1 MIPSTTASED
11 SKSSGAVVPS
21 VSPPAVGAA
30 PRGGAALLVLGG
42 RILLLAAAGLALVAA
57 FRLAGARDRERAAAE
72 EAGADRYVCPMHPEV
87 VSRVPGECPICR
99 MALERAGADK
109 GPALDRSGTIDVVA
123 RRVVTQLVRV
133 PAWAAA
139 DGTVTAILHEYDLV
153 GLAPAERAS
162 FFGTSAAGVGAP
174 ARLSSTPP
182 ASWDRGTV
190 RALFTLEGAGHKPDT
205 GWLELAARPRSLLV
219 VPTSAVLYSGT
230 GAYVLAA
237 PAGGH
242 TFTRRDVQLGRI
254 LDSGYGAGLVED
266 RFGAVVVLTGL
277 AEGEQ
282 VIGGD
287 AFFLD
292 AERRLQAARGKPAE
306 VRR

>member
-139 DGTVTAILHEYDLV
+139 DGTVTAILHEDDLV

-205 GWLELAARPRSLLV
+205 GWLELAARPCSSCRRARSSIQG
-219 VPTSAVLYSGT
+219 PERTCSPRPPEGTPSPAATSSSGGSSIRGT
-230 GAYVLAA
+230 A
-237 PAGGH
+237 PAWSR
-242 TFTRRDVQLGRI
+242 TA
-254 LDSGYGAGLVED
+254 S
-266 RFGAVVVLTGL
+266 
-277 AEGEQ
+277 
-282 VIGGD
+282 
-287 AFFLD
+287 
-292 AERRLQAARGKPAE
+292 ARSWC
-306 VRR
+306 